1 MMKHC
6 DPHDLQK
13 KALNWAYLS
22 RGLNRVHDVHDDTG
36 EGLAARTAGSS
47 AADSRAGGSERE
59 TLRMES
65 FGASNAPPG
74 TYLLRQ
80 DHTS

>member
-1 MMKHC
+1 MMKHR

-22 RGLNRVHDVHDDTG
+22 RGLNRVHDVHDDMG

-47 AADSRAGGSERE
+47 AIDSRAGGRESDSE
-59 TLRMES
+59 
-65 FGASNAPPG
+65 NAV
-74 TYLLRQ
+74 L
-80 DHTS
+80 